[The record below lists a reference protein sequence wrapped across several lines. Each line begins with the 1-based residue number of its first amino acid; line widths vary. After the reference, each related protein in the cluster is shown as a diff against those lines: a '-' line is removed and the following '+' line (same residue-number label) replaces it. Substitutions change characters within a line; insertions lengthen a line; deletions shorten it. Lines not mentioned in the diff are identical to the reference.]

1 MKPITIRNLSI
12 GKGRPKICIPIIAS
26 DKEEILAAAKEIIQL
41 PADLIEWRADWYED
55 AYHPEKVL
63 ELASQMRQI
72 LGNLPFLFTFR
83 TEREGGEKSIT
94 PEDYLNLNLVM
105 AESGYIDLLDV
116 ELFTGE
122 TAVTQII
129 QKAHENQVRVMLS
142 NHDFFKTPPK
152 EELEGRL
159 KKMHQLG
166 GDILKLAMMPQS
178 KRDLLTL
185 LEVTLEMSEAI
196 ADCPI
201 VTMSM
206 GSMGV
211 ISRLAG
217 ETFGSAIT
225 FGAAKQRSAP
235 GQVEVRELTE
245 ALEIIH
251 RNQNF

>member
-12 GKGRPKICIPIIAS
+12 GKGRPKICIPIVAPS
-26 DKEEILAAAKEIIQL
+26 EEEILAAAKEIIQL
-41 PADLIEWRADWYED
+41 PADLAEWRADWYEGVFD
-55 AYHPEKVL
+55 TEKVL
-63 ELASQMRQI
+63 KLAGQLRHI

-83 TEREGGEKSIT
+83 TEREGGEKSMIQ
-94 PEDYLNLNLVM
+94 EDYINLNLAV
-105 AESGYIDLLDV
+105 AESGFADILDV

-122 TAVTQII
+122 DAVAQMIEE
-129 QKAHENQVRVMLS
+129 AHKNQVRVMLS
-142 NHDFFKTPPK
+142 NHDFFKTPSK
-152 EELEGRL
+152 EELEKRL

-178 KRDLLTL
+178 KRDVLTL
-185 LEVTLEMSEAI
+185 LEVTLEMSDAI
-196 ADCPI
+196 ADCPV

-206 GSMGV
+206 GAMGV
-211 ISRLAG
+211 ISRMAG

-235 GQVEVRELTE
+235 GQVEVKELAE